1 MIDYDLIGQMIS
13 IRLENVKKD
22 LEILPETDW
31 EDGYNCAL
39 AYEMEFLKNMLSLME
54 YTNVAKG
61 SSEED
66 HDVGC

>member
-1 MIDYDLIGQMIS
+1 MIDYDLIEQMIS
-13 IRLENVKKD
+13 TRLENVKKD
-22 LEILPETDW
+22 YEVLPETDW

-54 YTNVAKG
+54 YTNVRKE
-61 SSEED
+61 SPED

>member
-1 MIDYDLIGQMIS
+1 MIDFDLVREMIS
-13 IRLENVKKD
+13 KRLENVKKD
-22 LEILPETDW
+22 YEVLPETDW

-39 AYEMEFLKNMLSLME
+39 TYEMEFLKNMLELME
-54 YTNVAKG
+54 YTNVRKE

>member
-1 MIDYDLIGQMIS
+1 MIDYDLIAQMIS
-13 IRLENVKKD
+13 KRLENVTKD
-22 LEILPETDW
+22 YEVLPETDW

-39 AYEMEFLKNMLSLME
+39 AYEMEFLKNILNLME
-54 YTNVAKG
+54 YTNVRKE